1 MNCDYIIVGSGLA
14 SIMFA
19 EQLRTHQ
26 KSFVV
31 ISDRSQQASLVASG
45 LYNPVVLKRFTAA
58 WNAASN
64 LETAIP
70 KYISL
75 EKLLGVKLD
84 YVVPIHRVFNSV
96 QEQNNWFLACDKP
109 LLTPFLNPKLVD
121 NKNNSVKAP
130 FGFGEVNATG
140 RIDTQKLIEAY
151 RTFLSQM
158 NQYISATF
166 DYEALIETP
175 EGLCYESIQAKHIV
189 FTEGFGIH
197 KNPYFKQLPLE
208 GTKGELITIYA
219 PQLQLTPI
227 LKSSIFVI
235 PMEGDHYLVGST
247 YEWTDKTNI
256 PTSEAKSQLLE
267 KLERL
272 VTCDFE
278 VVNQRAGIRPTV
290 SDRRPLV
297 GRHPNHQKMY
307 VLNGLGTRGVLI
319 APAMAEALYA
329 FIETDAPL
337 PEEIDISRFSAVFP

>member
-58 WNAASN
+58 WNAASH

-70 KYISL
+70 KYINL